1 MYITVGE
8 KKFEV
13 SFLKDETEA
22 KTIFG
27 TQRQYQIKLVNG
39 NEKLLGGKCD
49 MFFGNEQLK
58 TEFGITDRE
67 IKFGYLAN
75 FGVASEFR
83 SHGLGKELLKQII
96 NDNPNCVIGLCA
108 LTNSDKIIPQS
119 TLVKLYEKVGF
130 KLIGYRELYY
140 IDFKAPKMIFE
151 PE

>member
-1 MYITVGE
+1 MRITVKE
-8 KKFEV
+8 KEFEV
-13 SFLKDETEA
+13 SFLKDGTEV

-27 TQRQYQIKLVNG
+27 MQCQYRIKLVNG
-39 NEKLLGGKCD
+39 NEKLLAGNCD

-75 FGVASEFR
+75 FGVSSEFR

-108 LTNSDKIIPQS
+108 RTISDKIIPQS
-119 TLVKLYEKVGF
+119 TLVKLYQQVGF
-130 KLIGYRELYY
+130 KLIGYKELYY
-140 IDFKAPKMIFE
+140 TDFKVPKMIFE